1 VTAAAGAALGAAI
14 VIGCGVAL
22 LAAVRGGRRTPTY
35 PHVNG
40 DWYTAADLERLNR
53 RIREAAAADL
63 ERLDRL
69 ALDSLPPI
77 DPRDADLWARQIL
90 GAEPGRIIDEA
101 RKHNPEGQ
109 A

>member
-1 VTAAAGAALGAAI
+1 MTAAAGAALGAVI

-22 LAAVRGGRRTPTY
+22 LAAACGGRRAPTY
-35 PHVNG
+35 PHIEG
-40 DWYTAADLERLNR
+40 DWYTADPASVVGRVGLT
-53 RIREAAAADL
+53 AADL